1 MEARLMLGNPIGHP
15 LSQLWPCP
23 CCEHARHIVE
33 LSVVPHAE
41 RDGPPVVGPEREPY
55 LVPVVV
61 GLDSAAAL
69 TTRGAAGLATD
80 VLQIGTVFSC
90 HPVTVALSS

>member
-23 CCEHARHIVE
+23 CCEHARHRMQF
-33 LSVVPHAE
+33 SVVARAE
-41 RDGPPVVGPEREPY
+41 WDGSPVVGTECESY

>member
-23 CCEHARHIVE
+23 CCEHARHRMQF
-33 LSVVPHAE
+33 SVVARAE
-41 RDGPPVVGPEREPY
+41 WDGSPVVGPEREPY

-61 GLDSAAAL
+61 GLDDTAAL
-69 TTRGAAGLATD
+69 GGFGRAAR
-80 VLQIGTVFSC
+80 
-90 HPVTVALSS
+90 LSSNPCEVCSVFLSHDERVSQ